1 MKRLIRV
8 AAGIVVAASIAG
20 AASSDAPVALRF
32 EKQFDAARTSA
43 NGTPTWTGTISGDGW
58 SGSLE
63 ARLVDYRAAA
73 VTEHVQVL
81 HLVEAGARSFTFVG
95 SGTFNNITN
104 RIVLDGEV
112 DSGWMAGAQ
121 VHDEA
126 LRTEP
131 SLSRFV
137 GTFRLTG

>member
-1 MKRLIRV
+1 M
-8 AAGIVVAASIAG
+8 
-20 AASSDAPVALRF
+20 
-32 EKQFDAARTSA
+32 
-43 NGTPTWTGTISGDGW
+43 
-58 SGSLE
+58 
-63 ARLVDYRAAA
+63 
-73 VTEHVQVL
+73 TEQIQVL

-95 SGTFNNITN
+95 RGTFNNVTN
-104 RIVLDGEV
+104 RIVLNGEV
-112 DSGWMAGAQ
+112 GSGWMAGAQ